1 MNTAAE
7 HKYILEPTAKQAF
20 KLALPIALSILVPQI
35 NFITNNIFLG
45 HLNLD
50 ALGVAGITG
59 VYYLIFAVMG
69 NGLVN
74 GLQSI
79 ISRRSGANRI
89 HEIGGI
95 YQHGLILALVIAL
108 SGIIITLIFAAPILS
123 LTLRDEEHVQMCVS
137 FLKQRIW
144 GLPLLYLFQVNNVL
158 LISTNKSKLILFG
171 SVSETFSNI
180 LFDYCLIFGHFG
192 FAAMGF
198 DGAAVASVISEGI
211 GASTVIIVIIF
222 SGTYKP
228 FQLWQKLQ
236 FSFESIRT
244 ILNQSLPLIAQYTI
258 SIISWEFFYILIEH
272 HGKLA
277 LSVSNVMR
285 NLFGLF
291 GCLTWGFAS
300 ASNTMVSNLI
310 GQGKQ
315 DKVLPLVKLLIKLS
329 LGVTGIF
336 VLLLNLAPGIL
347 MRAYGQD
354 ETFIAA
360 AIPVARIISVG
371 LLIMSVGTVLMNAV
385 VGTGNSKFN
394 LLTELL
400 AISIYVIYV
409 YVVLEVFNLNII
421 IGWMSEWL
429 YWTCLL
435 LPSLWYMR
443 SMRWKGKVF

>member
-1 MNTAAE
+1 MNTTAE
-7 HKYILEPTAKQAF
+7 HKYVLEPTAKQAF
-20 KLALPIALSILVPQI
+20 GLALPIALSILVPQI

-95 YQHGLILALVIAL
+95 YQHGLILALAIAL
-108 SGIIITLIFAAPILS
+108 IGILITWFFAEPILS
-123 LTLRDEEHVQMCVS
+123 LTLQDEQHVQMSVS

-144 GLPLLYLFQVNNVL
+144 GLPLLYLFQINNVL

-180 LFDYCLIFGHFG
+180 FFDYSLIFGHFG

-198 DGAAVASVISEGI
+198 DGAAVASVLSEGI
-211 GASTVIIVIIF
+211 GACTVMIVIF
-222 SGTYKP
+222 FTGTQKP

-236 FSFESIRT
+236 FSFETIRS

-258 SIISWEFFYILIEH
+258 SIVSWEFFYILIEH

-315 DKVLPLVKLLIKLS
+315 DEVLPLVKLLIKLS

-336 VLLLNLAPGIL
+336 VFILNIAPGLLL
-347 MRAYGQD
+347 RAYGQD
-354 ETFIAA
+354 EAFIAA

-394 LLTELL
+394 LITELF
-400 AISIYVIYV
+400 AISLYVIYV
-409 YVVLEVFNLNII
+409 YLILEKFNLSIS

-429 YWTCLL
+429 YWTSLL

-443 SMRWKGKVF
+443 SMRWKGKLL

>member
-1 MNTAAE
+1 MPAE
-7 HKYILEPTAKQAF
+7 NNYILEPTAKQAF

-95 YQHGLILALVIAL
+95 YQHGLILALGIAL
-108 SGIIITLIFAAPILS
+108 CGIILTWFFAEPILS
-123 LTLRDEEHVQMCVS
+123 LTLHDEEHVQMCVS

-144 GLPLLYLFQVNNVL
+144 GLPLLYLFQVNNIL

-171 SVSETFSNI
+171 SMSETFSNI
-180 LFDYCLIFGHFG
+180 FFDYCLIFGHFG
-192 FAAMGF
+192 FSALGF
-198 DGAAVASVISEGI
+198 DGAAVASVLSEGI
-211 GASTVIIVIIF
+211 GACTVIIVIVF
-222 SGTYKP
+222 TATYKP
-228 FQLWQKLQ
+228 FQLWQKLD
-236 FSFESIRT
+236 FSFETIRT

-291 GCLTWGFAS
+291 GCITWGFAS

-315 DKVLPLVKLLIKLS
+315 EKVLPLVKLLIKLS
-329 LGVTGIF
+329 LGVTCIF
-336 VLLLNLAPGIL
+336 VLLLNIAPGLL

-354 ETFIAA
+354 EAFIAA

-394 LLTELL
+394 LVTELF
-400 AISIYVIYV
+400 AISLYVIYV
-409 YVVLEVFNLNII
+409 YLVLENFNLSIS

-429 YWTCLL
+429 YWTSLL

-443 SMRWKGKVF
+443 SMRWKGKVI